1 MHKFKKFIYLFIFL
15 LISMYYTNASIN
27 VLKNVDPIMQ
37 KIKKTSKK
45 YTINPVD
52 AIINNNEITSGSYG
66 KEIDYKE
73 SYSKMKRYGKYNESL
88 TVLKETRPTISIE
101 KTYDKYLVKGNQNNR
116 NISLVFKITKEDNI
130 DKLLKLLEEKD
141 VQVTFF
147 IDGTLLEKN
156 INLIT
161 KLSNHEIEILSYNNK
176 QDEELMKTTIDYLET
191 ITNRKANYCY
201 TEIEDDNLLN
211 ICSKNKLHTIKP
223 TIIVKKDMLKN
234 IKKNVEKGIV
244 ITINNY
250 NDKELITS
258 INYLKSKGYNLVT
271 LKDLFNE
278 KEG

>member
-147 IDGTLLEKN
+147 IDGTLFEKN

-161 KLSNHEIEILSYNNK
+161 KLSNHEVEILSYKNRH
-176 QDEELMKTTIDYLET
+176 DEELLKTTIDYLET

-201 TEIEDDNLLN
+201 TEIDDDNLLN
-211 ICSKNKLHTIKP
+211 ICRKNKLHTIKP
-223 TIIVKKDMLKN
+223 TIIVEKDMLKN
-234 IKKNVEKGIV
+234 IKNNVEKGIV
-244 ITINNY
+244 ITINSY

>member
-15 LISMYYTNASIN
+15 LISMYYTNTSIN

-37 KIKKTSKK
+37 QIKKTSKK

-73 SYSKMKRYGKYNESL
+73 TYSKMKRYGKYNESL
-88 TVLKETRPTISIE
+88 TVLKETKPTISIE

-116 NISLVFKITKEDNI
+116 NISLVFKITEEDNI
-130 DKLLKLLEEKD
+130 DNLLKLLEEKN

-211 ICSKNKLHTIKP
+211 ICKKNKLHTIKP
-223 TIIVKKDMLKN
+223 TIIIEKDMLKN
-234 IKKNVEKGIV
+234 IKKKVEKAIV

>member
-88 TVLKETRPTISIE
+88 TVLKDTKPTISIE
-101 KTYDKYLVKGNQNNR
+101 KTYDKYLVKGNQKNR

-130 DKLLKLLEEKD
+130 DNLLKLLEERD

-147 IDGTLLEKN
+147 IDGKLLEKN
-156 INLIT
+156 IRFIT

-176 QDEELMKTTIDYLET
+176 QDEELMRTTIDYLET
-191 ITNRKANYCY
+191 ITNRIANYCY

-211 ICSKNKLHTIKP
+211 ICRKNKLHTVKP
-223 TIIVKKDMLKN
+223 TIIIEKDMLKS
-234 IKKNVEKGIV
+234 IKKNASKGIV
-244 ITINNY
+244 ITIDNY
-250 NDKELITS
+250 NDKEIIAS

>member
-1 MHKFKKFIYLFIFL
+1 
-15 LISMYYTNASIN
+15 MYYTNASIN

-73 SYSKMKRYGKYNESL
+73 SYNKMKRYGKYNESL
-88 TVLKETRPTISIE
+88 TVLKDTKPTISIE

-211 ICSKNKLHTIKP
+211 ICKKNKLHTIKP
-223 TIIVKKDMLKN
+223 TIIIEKDMLKN
-234 IKKNVEKGIV
+234 IKKKVEKAIV

>member
-116 NISLVFKITKEDNI
+116 SVTLVFKITKDDNI

-147 IDGTLLEKN
+147 IDGIILEKN

-211 ICSKNKLHTIKP
+211 ICKKNKLHTIKP
-223 TIIVKKDMLKN
+223 TIIIEKDMLKN
-234 IKKNVEKGIV
+234 IKKKVEKGIV
-244 ITINNY
+244 ITINSY

>member
-88 TVLKETRPTISIE
+88 TVLKDTKPTISIE

-116 NISLVFKITKEDNI
+116 SVSLVFKITKDDNI

-147 IDGTLLEKN
+147 IDGIILEKN

-161 KLSNHEIEILSYNNK
+161 KLSNHEVEILSYKNRH
-176 QDEELMKTTIDYLET
+176 DEELLKTTIDYLET

-201 TEIEDDNLLN
+201 TEIDDDNLLN
-211 ICSKNKLHTIKP
+211 ICRKNKLHTIKP
-223 TIIVKKDMLKN
+223 TIIVEKDMLKN
-234 IKKNVEKGIV
+234 IKKKVEKAIV

>member
-15 LISMYYTNASIN
+15 LISMYYTNTSIN

-37 KIKKTSKK
+37 QIKKTSKK

-88 TVLKETRPTISIE
+88 TVLKDTKPTISIE

-116 NISLVFKITKEDNI
+116 NISLVFKITKENNI
-130 DKLLKLLEEKD
+130 DNLLKLLEEKD

-161 KLSNHEIEILSYNNK
+161 KLSNHEIEILSYDNK
-176 QDEELMKTTIDYLET
+176 QDEELMKTTIDYLES
-191 ITNRKANYCY
+191 ITTRKANYCY
-201 TEIEDDNLLN
+201 TEIDDDNLLN
-211 ICSKNKLHTIKP
+211 ICRKNKLHTIKP
-223 TIIVKKDMLKN
+223 SLIIEKDMLKN

-250 NDKELITS
+250 NDKELVTS

>member
-1 MHKFKKFIYLFIFL
+1 
-15 LISMYYTNASIN
+15 MYYTNASIN

-73 SYSKMKRYGKYNESL
+73 SYNKMKRYGKYNESL
-88 TVLKETRPTISIE
+88 TVLKDTKPTISIE

-211 ICSKNKLHTIKP
+211 ICKKEQTTYYK
-223 TIIVKKDMLKN
+223 TYYYYRKRYVKK
-234 IKKNVEKGIV
+234 
-244 ITINNY
+244 Y
-250 NDKELITS
+250 
-258 INYLKSKGYNLVT
+258 
-271 LKDLFNE
+271 
-278 KEG
+278 